1 MLEGRKDLNF
11 EGCYRRGGEGSG
23 FVEVEEREECKRLSF
38 MNGQSYREWED

>member
-11 EGCYRRGGEGSG
+11 EGCYRRGGEGNG